1 MSACLKPGLL
11 AILVGIILWIGCKPT
26 QKNNST
32 GDLIN
37 QIAIEKV
44 GTEFDA
50 YQSPDKTYI
59 LFIEKVNPTSVT
71 PITKF
76 IVIESVGQKVM
87 IEKSFRPGYVKWV
100 DNSVIEL
107 FDAPGILKQ
116 NEDLSSYIKK
126 IDLASNKN

>member
-26 QKNNST
+26 QKNNSSE
-32 GDLIN
+32 DLIN

-44 GTEFDA
+44 GAEFDA

-59 LFIEKVNPTSVT
+59 LFIEKVNPTAVN

-107 FDAPGILKQ
+107 FDAPGIVKQ